1 MTRSSLLKKFDTKV
15 QTLYDSLYDVKELLD
30 STEDYE
36 LESVADQ
43 FVEAIEDILS
53 DGEASIEVI
62 KGFIVSGSTCSL
74 RFDGGL

>member
-36 LESVADQ
+36 LESAADQ
-43 FVEAIEDILS
+43 FVEDIEEVLS
-53 DGEASIEVI
+53 DGEASIEII
-62 KGFIVSGSTCSL
+62 KGLIADV
-74 RFDGGL
+74 DED